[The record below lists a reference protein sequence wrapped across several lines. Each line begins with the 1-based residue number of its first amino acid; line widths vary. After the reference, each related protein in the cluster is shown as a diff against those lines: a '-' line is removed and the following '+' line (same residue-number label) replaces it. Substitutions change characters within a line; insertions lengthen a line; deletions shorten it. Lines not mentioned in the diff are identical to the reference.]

1 VTAPVRFPR
10 FFVTSPAPCPYLPG
24 RSERKVFTELK
35 GPNADELNDALGRIG
50 FRRSQTVAY
59 RPSCVECTA
68 CVSVRVVTQEFKP
81 SSTQKRIWKRNNDL
95 VVNVCRPWST
105 PEQFELLQ
113 RYLSV
118 RHPGGGMATMDEM
131 DFADMVEHSPVK
143 SYVIEYREPTD
154 DGSVGRL
161 VGACLADEQGDGLSM
176 IYSFYD
182 PQHETRSGLG
192 TFIILDHIQRA
203 AGSACLMCTSAT
215 GSRDQNACNTRCA
228 SGLWKSLAA
237 MAGSG
242 LNRQNKP
249 ALLAALSP
257 RGATVKGLAAW
268 KAASRTAFT
277 ARKSATYT
285 SELTLARVIAALL
298 ALGAPACAA
307 AQTVTTDQE
316 LQALIPDSAL
326 DNADAWRLIPMLRER
341 VPRQQP

>member
-1 VTAPVRFPR
+1 
-10 FFVTSPAPCPYLPG
+10 
-24 RSERKVFTELK
+24 
-35 GPNADELNDALGRIG
+35 
-50 FRRSQTVAY
+50 
-59 RPSCVECTA
+59 
-68 CVSVRVVTQEFKP
+68 VRVVTQEFKP

-203 AGSACLMCTSAT
+203 ARVGLPYVYLGYWVEGSERMQYKVRFRPMEKLGRDGWERFEPAEQASAI
-215 GSRDQNACNTRCA
+215 GRAV
-228 SGLWKSLAA
+228 AA
-237 MAGSG
+237 RSNREGAGSVEG
-242 LNRQNKP
+242 SLKDGVH
-249 ALLAALSP
+249 
-257 RGATVKGLAAW
+257 GA
-268 KAASRTAFT
+268 
-277 ARKSATYT
+277 
-285 SELTLARVIAALL
+285 
-298 ALGAPACAA
+298 
-307 AQTVTTDQE
+307 QE
-316 LQALIPDSAL
+316 RYVHI
-326 DNADAWRLIPMLRER
+326 
-341 VPRQQP
+341 